1 MLVTHSKSSTARKLF
16 RMTLAAGVLGTLI
29 VAGCSSGSSSSSSGG
44 ASTQVSAR
52 DGAASKACDQF
63 AHCDQIGPGKTYDS
77 ADQCDVKQRS
87 FWDSQWPVATC
98 DGKIDPTE
106 YDKCLT
112 TISTASCGSAVDL
125 ANVVLVKCSSG
136 TVCSAGPK

>member
-1 MLVTHSKSSTARKLF
+1 MLVTHSESSTARKLS
-16 RMTLAAGVLGTLI
+16 RMTLAAGVLGALI
-29 VAGCSSGSSSSSSGG
+29 VAGCSSSSSSGG
-44 ASTQVSAR
+44 ASTQASAR
-52 DGAASKACDQF
+52 DEAASTACQQF

-98 DGKIDPTE
+98 DGKIDATE

-112 TISTASCGSAVDL
+112 TISSASCGSAVDL

>member
-1 MLVTHSKSSTARKLF
+1 MQDYAAKPPLYFENVRSEIAPLLPSPCERVLDVGCGAGA
-16 RMTLAAGVLGTLI
+16 TLQWLKQSGLAGLGLI
-29 VAGCSSGSSSSSSGG
+29 G
-44 ASTQVSAR
+44 
-52 DGAASKACDQF
+52 F
-63 AHCDQIGPGKTYDS
+63 AHLGRA

-98 DGKIDPTE
+98 DGKIDATE

-112 TISTASCGSAVDL
+112 TISSASCGSAVDL

>member
-1 MLVTHSKSSTARKLF
+1 MLVTHSESSIARKLS
-16 RMTLAAGVLGTLI
+16 RMTLAAGVVGALI
-29 VAGCSSGSSSSSSGG
+29 VAGCSSSSSSGG
-44 ASTQVSAR
+44 ASTQASAR
-52 DGAASKACDQF
+52 DEAASTVCQQF

-98 DGKIDPTE
+98 DGKIDATE
-106 YDKCLT
+106 YQKCLT
-112 TISTASCGSAVDL
+112 TISTATCGSAVDL